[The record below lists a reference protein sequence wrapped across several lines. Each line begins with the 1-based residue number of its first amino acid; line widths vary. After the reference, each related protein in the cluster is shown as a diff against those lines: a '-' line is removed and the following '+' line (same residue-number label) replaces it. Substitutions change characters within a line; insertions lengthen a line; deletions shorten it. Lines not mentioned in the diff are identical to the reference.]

1 MVNLLVFEKVND
13 RNSKCV
19 YKKNKGFCSLQA
31 RNLDGASVD
40 NLTIFAKDIYF
51 HVEKY
56 IFSFLGGNLTI
67 IGGQLTS

>member
-1 MVNLLVFEKVND
+1 MVNLLVFEEVND

-19 YKKNKGFCSLQA
+19 YKKNKGFCSLPA

-40 NLTIFAKDIYF
+40 DLTIFAEDIDF

-56 IFSFLGGNLTI
+56 ILSFFFGRG
-67 IGGQLTS
+67 